1 MMTYNE
7 LWRRLTDVYDDGE
20 ARAITRLVLEE
31 RFGMTLTDI
40 VCGGVEALSADDGRT
55 LDQLFDRLAQAEPVQ
70 YVLGSETFAGRP
82 FTVRPGT
89 LIPRPETADLCAWV
103 QLCAGSMK
111 NPSEA
116 KETGNK
122 RILDIGTGTGC
133 IAVTLSLEIP
143 QAEVTAWDI
152 SPIALQTARENAEKW
167 DAKVNV
173 VEQDALHAPADD
185 KNRWDII
192 VSNPPYICDK
202 ERKDMERN
210 VLEHEP
216 SLALFVPDADP
227 LLFYRHIAQYA
238 VHALAPQGLLFFEIN
253 PLYLDETRQ
262 MLQAKGFKDI
272 TAKDDSFGKTRFV
285 KATH

>member
-1 MMTYNE
+1 MTYNE

-20 ARAITRLVLEE
+20 ARAITRMVLEE

-40 VCGGVEALSADDGRT
+40 VCGGVEALSADDCRT

-103 QLCAGSMK
+103 QLCADSMK
-111 NPSEA
+111 SPSEA

-122 RILDIGTGTGC
+122 QILDIGTGTGC

-238 VHALAPQGLLFFEIN
+238 AHALAPQGLLFFEIN
-253 PLYLDETRQ
+253 PLYLDETWQ

>member
-133 IAVTLSLEIP
+133 IAVT
-143 QAEVTAWDI
+143 
-152 SPIALQTARENAEKW
+152 
-167 DAKVNV
+167 V

-185 KNRWDII
+185 KNRRDII
-192 VSNPPYICDK
+192 VSNPPYNCDK